1 MHFFFYSLGANLI
14 TSCVVNYFLFM
25 GNEKVHESV
34 KSAKE
39 STKKVKIDRLIM
51 H

>member
-1 MHFFFYSLGANLI
+1 
-14 TSCVVNYFLFM
+14 M
-25 GNEKVHESV
+25 GYVHWNEKVHESV

-39 STKKVKIDRLIM
+39 STKKVYKIDRLII

>member
-1 MHFFFYSLGANLI
+1 MQFFFDSLGANLI

-25 GNEKVHESV
+25 GNEKVHESI